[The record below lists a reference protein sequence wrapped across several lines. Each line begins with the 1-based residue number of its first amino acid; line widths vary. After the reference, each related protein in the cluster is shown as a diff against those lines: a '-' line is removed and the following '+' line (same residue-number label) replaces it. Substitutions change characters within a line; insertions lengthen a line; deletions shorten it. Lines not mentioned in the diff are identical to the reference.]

1 MATLVPTFEL
11 AEKIG
16 TTVDIDVKTVAE
28 LIAEGTRR
36 WGPEFAAATKNVA
49 IVVNGRAISTLKGG
63 KTRLGPDD
71 VVWLV
76 KAAGGG

>member
-11 AEKIG
+11 AERIG
-16 TTVDIDVKTVAE
+16 TTVDMDVATVAE

-36 WGPEFAAATKNVA
+36 WGAEFSAATKSVA
-49 IVVNGRAISTLKGG
+49 IVVNGRSISTLEGG
-63 KTRLGPDD
+63 RTRLGPND